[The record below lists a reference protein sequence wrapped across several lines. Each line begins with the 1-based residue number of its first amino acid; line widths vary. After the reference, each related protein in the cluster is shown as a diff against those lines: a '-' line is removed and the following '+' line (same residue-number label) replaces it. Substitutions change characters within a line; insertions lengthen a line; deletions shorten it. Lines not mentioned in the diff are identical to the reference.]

1 MEVMSGQNV
10 ETIGSR
16 LAPKRYIPRA
26 GATQD
31 KERSALTDAI
41 SAAMKPP

>member
-1 MEVMSGQNV
+1 MEVLSRQTV

-26 GATQD
+26 GTTQD

-41 SAAMKPP
+41 SAAIKPS